1 MEENTGKGLYILNKG
16 SESEAKKL
24 DLDFSKSLKAS
35 LSNLTRDKD
44 RKIDGIRKVG
54 QKNNSDE

>member
-1 MEENTGKGLYILNKG
+1 MEENTGKGLYILKKG

-44 RKIDGIRKVG
+44 RKIDGMRRVG
-54 QKNNSDE
+54 QKK